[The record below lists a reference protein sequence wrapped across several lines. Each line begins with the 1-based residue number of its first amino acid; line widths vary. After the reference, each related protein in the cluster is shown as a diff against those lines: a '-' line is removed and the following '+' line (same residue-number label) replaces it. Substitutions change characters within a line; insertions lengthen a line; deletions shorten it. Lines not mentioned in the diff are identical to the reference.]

1 LTYSNENIFYN
12 IYVYKKLFFRLFW
25 INISYELGIDN
36 LSYCI
41 VFLSFIICRLILI
54 ASEKILVNNNNLFIF
69 IFIIVVLLLFLYLTF
84 CRIGLLIFYL
94 FFERRLIPSL
104 FLILGWGYQPERLQA
119 GLYLLFYTLLASLP
133 ILGCIFYCYFLSY
146 TIFWNLILLNF
157 INYIFYLG
165 IVVAFLVKI
174 PMYFFHLWL
183 PKAHVEAPISGSI
196 ILAGILLKL
205 GGYGLLRV
213 IIFILKLGIK
223 LNFYLIVISIVGGV
237 FISFMCL
244 IQGDLKCLI
253 AYSSVAHMGIVL
265 GGLLT
270 ITSWGIISS
279 LILIIGHGLCSSGLF
294 CLANINYERILS
306 RRILVNKG
314 LINFIPRISLWWF
327 LFRVRNI
334 SRPPTLN
341 LLGEIGL
348 LNRIVSYSWLLIF
361 ILSLL
366 IFFRAAYSLYIYSF
380 IQHGKSII
388 IIFSYS
394 GGLIRE
400 YLLLILHWIP
410 LNLLIFNS
418 EIYNI

>member
-1 LTYSNENIFYN
+1 
-12 IYVYKKLFFRLFW
+12 
-25 INISYELGIDN
+25 
-36 LSYCI
+36 
-41 VFLSFIICRLILI
+41 
-54 ASEKILVNNNNLFIF
+54 
-69 IFIIVVLLLFLYLTF
+69 
-84 CRIGLLIFYL
+84 
-94 FFERRLIPSL
+94 
-104 FLILGWGYQPERLQA
+104 
-119 GLYLLFYTLLASLP
+119 
-133 ILGCIFYCYFLSY
+133 
-146 TIFWNLILLNF
+146 
-157 INYIFYLG
+157 
-165 IVVAFLVKI
+165 
-174 PMYFFHLWL
+174 MYFFHLWL

>member
-1 LTYSNENIFYN
+1 MTYSNENIFYN